1 MNKKSKKAGKL
12 FLTLAG
18 IIALVTVVLN
28 AANIMIISNH
38 TQKGIEDVQKERYKD
53 VTKVMQDLFVK
64 QLKSIMGVWIFM

>member
-1 MNKKSKKAGKL
+1 MEKESKKDGKL

-28 AANIMIISNH
+28 VANIVIVSNH

-53 VTKVMQDLFVK
+53 VTKGYAGLIGK
-64 QLKSIMGVWIFM
+64 TIEE